1 MNLLPTCL
9 TCRCRGEP
17 VTDLPDL
24 SRRLDEL
31 GEPVLRCHRSVS
43 RVMLPGSWLSRS
55 QSAHCVWRG
64 DILYNFPK
72 VRSILLYLLKSQE
85 IRLVPYLSSTNLSN
99 MVFYNYDLRY
109 DKPVYCVRIW
119 FVPVRSLEC
128 VHILVLR
135 YNFGLCSSHN
145 LS

>member
-64 DILYNFPK
+64 DILYNFPT
-72 VRSILLYLLKSQE
+72 VRSILVYLLKSQE

-99 MVFYNYDLRY
+99 MVFYNYDLWYDINRY
-109 DKPVYCVRIW
+109 IVYA
-119 FVPVRSLEC
+119 
-128 VHILVLR
+128 
-135 YNFGLCSSHN
+135 FGSFQSEVWN
-145 LS
+145 VYI